1 MAQVI
6 NTNVASLFGGAAL
19 NKSNVAL
26 QTAMQRLSSGVR
38 INSAK
43 DDATGMVTAS
53 GYESTMRGANIAA
66 RNANDGI
73 SNAQINDGY
82 HAQVY
87 DNLQRLREIAVQ
99 LGGTASGAEA
109 TALYKENTRLLG
121 LATDSVAKVI
131 GADGSLATVA
141 GKKATG
147 LTASNATVANIDTD
161 IALVTTARASYGADM
176 ATYQSAVNNLQTLSV
191 NTAAAYSRIMDTD
204 YAAETTAM
212 TRNMILQQAGSA
224 MLAQANQ
231 LPNNVLGLLR

>member
-6 NTNVASLFGGAAL
+6 NTNVSALFGGAAL
-19 NKSNVAL
+19 NKSATAL
-26 QTAMQRLSSGVR
+26 QVAMERLSSGKR

-73 SNAQINDGY
+73 SEAQINDGY

-87 DNLQRLREIAVQ
+87 ENLQRIREIAVQ
-99 LGGTASGAEA
+99 LGGTASGAET
-109 TALYKENTRLLG
+109 TALVAENTRLLG
-121 LATDSVAKVI
+121 LATNSTAKVV
-131 GADGSLATVA
+131 GADGSLGSVVGTKATVA
-141 GKKATG
+141 GT
-147 LTASNATVANIDTD
+147 LTVAGIDTD
-161 IALVTTARASYGADM
+161 IAAVTTARASYGADM
-176 ATYQSAVNNLQTLSV
+176 ATYQSAVTNLQTLSV
-191 NTAAAYSRIMDTD
+191 NTAAAYSRVMDTD

-212 TRNMILQQAGSA
+212 TRNMILQQAGTA

-231 LPNNVLGLLR
+231 IPNNVLSLLR